1 MPLRTIII
9 GPIEKP
15 VRTVTANV
23 IRESD
28 TPGFFIVQT
37 DDGAYMTVPSAN
49 IRDIKLKLNGESK

>member
-15 VRTVTANV
+15 VRTITAHV

-28 TPGFFIVQT
+28 TPGFFIVRT
-37 DDGAYMTVPSAN
+37 ESGEHMTVPRAN
-49 IRDIKLKLNGESK
+49 IRDIKLNLNGETK